1 MCEVQRYVT
10 DVCMHNHEKKKNKL
24 DFLALAIEIF
34 PGHAFFVKKA
44 SLNMR
49 SMYAGARYIDFLKEK
64 YGVSDGCNL

>member
-1 MCEVQRYVT
+1 MCKVQIYVT
-10 DVCMHNHEKKKNKL
+10 DVCMHNHEKKKMF

-49 SMYAGARYIDFLKEK
+49 SMYAARYIDFLKEK

>member
-1 MCEVQRYVT
+1 MF
-10 DVCMHNHEKKKNKL
+10 VCTTMKREKKF

>member
-1 MCEVQRYVT
+1 MF
-10 DVCMHNHEKKKNKL
+10 VCTTMKRKKNKL
-24 DFLALAIEIF
+24 GFLALAIEIF

-49 SMYAGARYIDFLKEK
+49 SMLNAARYIDFLKEK

>member
-1 MCEVQRYVT
+1 MYVKSSEI
-10 DVCMHNHEKKKNKL
+10 CNWCLYAQPWKEKKL

-44 SLNMR
+44 SVNMR
-49 SMYAGARYIDFLKEK
+49 SMYAARYIDFLKEK

>member
-1 MCEVQRYVT
+1 MCKVQRYVT

-49 SMYAGARYIDFLKEK
+49 SMYKAARYIDFLKEK

>member
-1 MCEVQRYVT
+1 MCKVQRYVT

-49 SMYAGARYIDFLKEK
+49 SICMLRDILIF
-64 YGVSDGCNL
+64 

>member
-1 MCEVQRYVT
+1 MCKVQRYVT
-10 DVCMHNHEKKKNKL
+10 DVCMHNHEKKKNL

-34 PGHAFFVKKA
+34 PGHEFFVRKA

-49 SMYAGARYIDFLKEK
+49 SMYAARYIDFLKEK

>member
-1 MCEVQRYVT
+1 MKR
-10 DVCMHNHEKKKNKL
+10 KKF

>member
-1 MCEVQRYVT
+1 MYAQPWKE
-10 DVCMHNHEKKKNKL
+10 KKNKL

-44 SLNMR
+44 SLNM
-49 SMYAGARYIDFLKEK
+49 YAARYIDFLKEK

>member
-1 MCEVQRYVT
+1 MKR
-10 DVCMHNHEKKKNKL
+10 KKNL

-49 SMYAGARYIDFLKEK
+49 SMYAARYIDFLKEK